1 MAAPLKPWERA
12 GVNSRAFVG
21 DVGTVVPTHVNG
33 AGSSSGTVGTGSGP
47 PPLPP
52 RIPGPGTNSNSYTP
66 GNVYSPSRP
75 GYSSYSNPYSFNTT
89 GSYGGFG
96 GFGGSGF
103 GGYSGGYSGY
113 NSYGSYGRTGFG
125 PNTENRFIAA
135 AEESSQPAFQSL
147 ESIVQAFGSVSMM
160 LDSTLNAVYSSFR
173 AVLGVADQFTRLGKV
188 LSALT
193 IFRTAKWAYYRLLH
207 LIGLSRN
214 NPNNLDALFNKELL
228 SASGVLT
235 EADIKKNR
243 SSWPITL
250 FMAILVS
257 APYFIWRIIS
267 SLDTQPEINDIKWA
281 AGEGEHFIAQC
292 DYDFSASNEQELSF
306 KAGQTLRLAP
316 RSLQPRIKG
325 WILAATDKQHVG
337 LVPAN
342 YIRIMSKQDSRTSN

>member
-1 MAAPLKPWERA
+1 MAAPLKPWERT
-12 GVNSRAFVG
+12 GVNSRAFGG
-21 DVGTVVPTHVNG
+21 DVGATLPTHVNG
-33 AGSSSGTVGTGSGP
+33 AGGSSGSIGAGSGP

-52 RIPGPGTNSNSYTP
+52 RIPGAGSDSNSFSS
-66 GNVYSPSRP
+66 GNVYSAVRP
-75 GYSSYSNPYSFNTT
+75 GYSSYSSPFSYGST
-89 GSYGGFG
+89 GSYGGYG
-96 GFGGSGF
+96 GFGSGF
-103 GGYSGGYSGY
+103 GGYGGGYSGY
-113 NSYGSYGRTGFG
+113 NSFGNYGRSAFG
-125 PNTENRFIAA
+125 PNAENRFIAA

-207 LIGLSRN
+207 LIGLRKRDPSSM
-214 NPNNLDALFNKELL
+214 DALFNQELL
-228 SASGVLT
+228 SGSGILT

-267 SLDTQPEINDIKWA
+267 SLDSQPETNNVKWA
-281 AGEGEHFIAQC
+281 DGEGEHFIAQC
-292 DYDFSASNEQELSF
+292 DYDFSASNGQELSF

-325 WILAATDKQHVG
+325 WILAATDKQHLG

-342 YIRIMSKQDSRTSN
+342 YIRIMSKQGNGTSN